1 MHKQTSITKRMHK
14 RRSTILV
21 DGWRVSMTVG
31 PHTEGGVRFHRWRD
45 LELHVRRVTT
55 LERYQ
60 RAFRRFNAGRLASAG
75 AGGAAGRMPLG
86 PGLYTLTALS
96 QVRPYYGYHN

>member
-1 MHKQTSITKRMHK
+1 MSNNVF
-14 RRSTILV
+14 LV

-45 LELHVRRVTT
+45 LELRVRRVTT

-60 RAFRRFNAGRLASAG
+60 RAFRRLNAGRFAG
-75 AGGAAGRMPLG
+75 AGGAGRMPLG

-96 QVRPYYGYHN
+96 QVQPSVYPNF